1 MLYEHLMRLS
11 HERAEELRH
20 ERWALTQAH
29 RVSGRSPLARAVAAG
44 LRRLAASL
52 DGEPA
57 PRLAPVR

>member
-11 HERAEELRH
+11 HERADELRH

-29 RVSGRSPLARAVAAG
+29 RAGSRSTLAKAVAAG
-44 LRRLAASL
+44 LRRLAATL

-57 PRLAPVR
+57 RRLAPVR